1 VPCKSSHHIVRLPS
15 VRDCYPD
22 GGDCASEQDDRTRGG
37 QEDEETERMRGGR
50 EKDGMRA
57 KVSSVQRS
65 GGLLGRDLLCHKEEG
80 RGFEGERCQEGPI
93 STKR

>member
-1 VPCKSSHHIVRLPS
+1 
-15 VRDCYPD
+15 
-22 GGDCASEQDDRTRGG
+22 
-37 QEDEETERMRGGR
+37 MRGGR

-80 RGFEGERCQEGPI
+80 RGFEGEMSRRANIDRGERAFENLTGLNGDDKDEREG
-93 STKR
+93 SRARR